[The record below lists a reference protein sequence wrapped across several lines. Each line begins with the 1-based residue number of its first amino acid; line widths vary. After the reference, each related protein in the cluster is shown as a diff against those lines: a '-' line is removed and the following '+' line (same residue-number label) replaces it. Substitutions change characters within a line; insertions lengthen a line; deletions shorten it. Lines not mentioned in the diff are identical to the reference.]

1 MAPLSAEVAC
11 DSRPCYGVD
20 GLFPHALSG
29 ARRSKPEEIDRSIA
43 IVVEAA
49 QNLNRAIF
57 SLKSKAKKF
66 DGLAV
71 GFRPSEE
78 IFCAYKTARYDAL
91 RGSSGNN
98 TAAARAFGSIL
109 SDVLAGE
116 CNVTRKL
123 PRRVAS
129 VSHAPEL
136 RRMKVRVLSG
146 RSDFDES

>member
-1 MAPLSAEVAC
+1 MFRSEEGIDGERVAPLSAEVAC

-91 RGSSGNN
+91 RGSSGSELGWFQTIPLRAENR
-98 TAAARAFGSIL
+98 TISLTDKDFSSYPVSLHVTPARPL
-109 SDVLAGE
+109 
-116 CNVTRKL
+116 CW
-123 PRRVAS
+123 
-129 VSHAPEL
+129 
-136 RRMKVRVLSG
+136 
-146 RSDFDES
+146 